1 MKNMKLKVIALVL
14 VIPLILIFTTSSVT
28 KTIDLLVDVPVSSVH
43 ISEIQNKSIDIAT
56 GEIVTVETVVEPQ
69 NATNQTVNLTQEP
82 TKGKENNVAKV
93 KIDGNKII
101 PLSKGNVTVR
111 ATVGEKFDTVDL
123 YFYSSEPMDGDIEF
137 KEDEIYITE
146 GYSTSVLDN
155 LKLNVDAPN
164 DMSFS
169 VSDETV
175 ASVNELY
182 GTLRAKTPGKTSVRM
197 SYGGIVLDENGVV
210 SAKNFEQTFTL
221 TVGIDRAKNPGGISF
236 GDQAKSEFIDVK
248 SGQTESEFYFWYDE
262 NEFDL
267 SSFTLDYDSE
277 IISEAKITEV
287 RKGKAKV
294 QLYYYSLAVIGK
306 DGSEIVICS
315 GENRLASYKIVG
327 EDEQHQEKDDDP
339 TAVSLSQNG
348 VVIVQKSQTNYQN
361 FASILDQNGIEIDD
375 SKYYAV
381 ISSSNENVLKIRYRS
396 GGCQVVGVNEGEVT
410 IEIVLKRKSDGKT
423 VVSSEP
429 IKVVVLKPYS
439 DITIDR
445 DNMSVRTKKS
455 ALDGVVAIGRYS
467 FASNGELVEFNLTDG
482 GTMPIKGTLCTG
494 DISTDSAKIVWT
506 SSDEKIASV
515 KNGVLVL
522 GSMGGEVVL
531 TAKNSVLT
539 GVSLYDECQATI
551 TVNVV
556 QNGVN
561 VSSESELLS
570 IWKAG
575 EKAVVL
581 TKDIRMASF
590 LDDYI
595 ASGGD
600 LQTVVNRA
608 KAYLNTMRTTGEGS
622 FYVNNYGNDDKA
634 KIGYLFE
641 ITTDLYGNGYSID
654 ADALTRKMNTRLGSP
669 IFKGPLDLVS
679 YSETAEQNASVKA
692 QDNIVFLISK
702 DNIHITNVELKG
714 CSDSSL
720 LSSSGDNV
728 DLTLLDLVGTVV
740 EIVGN
745 NCSIT
750 YSRLNNGRTVVRCY
764 GRGYQ
769 SAETPS
775 SANIERYRINA
786 SISNSILGYGRE
798 FILKIGTNYT
808 KKTAFDNHGIEY
820 LNSTSYSPDNYKYLY
835 DEASPYLTDQ
845 NGNPYDPNQ
854 NNSSD
859 PYFYNNY
866 VLTDLTV
873 ENCVFRNAGL
883 FSVGLDS
890 MFGGLCLHGFS
901 YNSNYLFGEPRD
913 YTSSTGK
920 KGIGWMGIAGTS
932 YPAVLRLKG
941 DVRFYDW
948 KLLSQ
953 VNSDTLIEGS
963 ETLLNTIGLNMDV
976 SKLIET
982 YSSQA
987 GNSSIVSV
995 FVQDKQ
1001 KYVNGAIAFY
1011 GGGKNYCSVDVSQ
1024 TNETD
1029 KDENNLKFEPL
1040 KSFSVPVS
1048 CFIQNGRTV
1057 LINYTAGAEPF
1068 RFCLYDDTSKLG
1080 VAKQQNDFNDGS
1092 AFSWL
1097 MRK

>member
-43 ISEIQNKSIDIAT
+43 ISEIANKSIDIST
-56 GEIVTVETVVEPQ
+56 GESITVETVIEPK

-82 TKGKENNVAKV
+82 TKGKENNLAKV
-93 KIDGNKII
+93 KIEGNKII

-123 YFYSSEPMDGDIEF
+123 YFYSSYPMDGDVEF

-146 GYSTSVLDN
+146 GYQTSVLDN
-155 LKLNVDAPN
+155 LNLKIETPTDI
-164 DMSFS
+164 SFS
-169 VSDETV
+169 VSDQTV

-182 GTLRAKTPGKTSVRM
+182 GTLRAKTPGKTSVSM
-197 SYGGIVLDENGVV
+197 SYGGITLDENGVV
-210 SAKNFEQTFTL
+210 GEKHFEQTFTL
-221 TVGIDRAKNPGGISF
+221 IVGIDKTKNPSGISF
-236 GDQAKSEFIDVK
+236 GDQAKSEFVDIK
-248 SGQTESEFYFWYDE
+248 KGQTQSEFYFWYDE
-262 NEFDL
+262 NEFDF
-267 SSFTLDYDSE
+267 SSFKLDYDAE
-277 IISEAKITEV
+277 IVADAKITEV

-294 QLYYYSLAVIGK
+294 QLFFYSLAEIGK
-306 DGSEIVICS
+306 DGSEIVVCS

-327 EDEQHQEKDDDP
+327 EGEQHEEKDDDP
-339 TAVSLSQNG
+339 TAILLSKNN
-348 VVIVQKSQTNYQN
+348 VVIVQKSQSNYQVY
-361 FASILDQNGIEIDD
+361 ASILDQNGKEIDENL
-375 SKYYAV
+375 YYADV
-381 ISSSNENVLKIRYRS
+381 KSSNESILKIRYRA

-410 IEIVLKRKSDGKT
+410 VQIVLKRKSDGTT
-423 VVSSEP
+423 VLTSDS
-429 IKVVVLKPYS
+429 IKIVVVKPYS
-439 DITIDR
+439 NITIDR
-445 DNMSVRTKKS
+445 DRMNIKTKKS

-467 FASNGELVEFNLTDG
+467 YRNGEIVDFNVSDG
-482 GTMPIKGTLCTG
+482 GQMPISGTLCTG
-494 DISTDSAKIVWT
+494 ESSTDLTKIVWT
-506 SSDEKIASV
+506 SSDETIATV

-522 GSMGGEVVL
+522 GSNSGEVVL
-531 TAKNSVLT
+531 TAKNSAIT
-539 GVSLYDECQATI
+539 GVSSYDEAQATI
-551 TVNVV
+551 TINVV

-561 VSSESELLS
+561 VSDETELLS
-570 IWKAG
+570 TWKTG

-581 TKDIRMASF
+581 IKDIRLASF
-590 LDDYI
+590 LDEYI
-595 ASGGD
+595 NSGGD
-600 LQTVVNRA
+600 LQTVVDRA
-608 KAYLNTMRTTGEGS
+608 KAYLKTMRTTGEGA
-622 FYVNNYGNDDKA
+622 FYVNNGNENKA
-634 KIGYLFE
+634 QIGYLFE

-654 ADALTRKMNTRLGSP
+654 ADALTRKMNTHLGSP

-679 YSETAEQNASVKA
+679 YAETAEQNASVKA
-692 QDNIVFLISK
+692 QDNIVFLIQK
-702 DNIHITNVELKG
+702 DDLHITNVELKG

-745 NCSIT
+745 NCSIS
-750 YSRLNNGRTVVRCY
+750 YSRINNGRTVVRCY
-764 GRGYQ
+764 GRAYQ
-769 SAETPS
+769 SEEIPS
-775 SANIERYRINA
+775 SANADKYRINA
-786 SISNSILGYGRE
+786 NISNSILGYGRE

-808 KKTAFDNHGIEY
+808 KKIAFDNHGIEY
-820 LNSTSYSPDNYKYLY
+820 LYTNYSPNNYKYLY
-835 DEASPYLTDQ
+835 DEASPYLTKE
-845 NGNPYDPNQ
+845 NGENYDPTE
-854 NNSSD
+854 NNIND
-859 PYFYNNY
+859 PYYYNNY
-866 VLTDLTV
+866 VLTDITV

-890 MFGGLCLHGFS
+890 MFGGLCLHGFD
-901 YNSNYLFGEPRD
+901 YNSNYLFGHSRNF
-913 YTSSTGK
+913 TSTTGK
-920 KGIGWMGIAGTS
+920 KGIGWQGVAGTS

-948 KLLSQ
+948 KLLSS

-963 ETLLNTIGLNMDV
+963 DTLLNTIGLNMNV

-982 YSSQA
+982 YSAQE

-1011 GGGKNYCSVDVSQ
+1011 GGGKNYSAVDVSG
-1024 TNETD
+1024 TNSSD
-1029 KDENNLKFEPL
+1029 LDENNRKFEPL
-1040 KSFSVPVS
+1040 KSYTVPVS
-1048 CFIQNGRTV
+1048 CFIKDGRTV

-1068 RFCLYDDTSKLG
+1068 RFYLYDATSELS
-1080 VAKQQNDFNDGS
+1080 VAKQQNDFNDGT